1 MRSRYIYIVFS
12 HHLSRDQIRSHKQ
25 TTRIEAASLRC
36 TKTRFRKGWVTVDG
50 DSNPR
55 EETTIR
61 KRETQ
66 ITTTTAQT
74 VFYYYQSN
82 HLFPCQ

>member
-1 MRSRYIYIVFS
+1 
-12 HHLSRDQIRSHKQ
+12 LKQ
-25 TTRIEAASLRC
+25 QVHGAQRPGSG
-36 TKTRFRKGWVTVDG
+36 KGWVTVDG

-66 ITTTTAQT
+66 ITTTAQT
-74 VFYYYQSN
+74 VFYY
-82 HLFPCQ
+82 H

>member
-1 MRSRYIYIVFS
+1 
-12 HHLSRDQIRSHKQ
+12 LKQ
-25 TTRIEAASLRC
+25 QVYGAQRPGSG
-36 TKTRFRKGWVTVDG
+36 KGWLAADR

-74 VFYYYQSN
+74 VFYYYQSS